1 MNTSRNPTKKSAN
14 NFSIIIV
21 FALLSLCAIGVLRTT
36 LKNPLAPDSWLHFG
50 VGRYVIDQ
58 KRIPTHSDLSIK
70 KVEPVLEY
78 VSHSWLADTL
88 LYVSTATSIELGSFI
103 LLPFFILAHSF
114 LLFDIGEFLRI
125 RRSVRLVGIGIA
137 ILAVLP
143 FWKLHPFILLP
154 SLMLLLVD
162 GYLRFKQIKTVT
174 AFAMIA
180 TGIYLWANISGG
192 FLFIPVAILIF
203 CCLYEFI
210 TTKYILHKK
219 PSFQLLTITIIGIL
233 ATLLTPNGI
242 RLWIYNVTVIGLI
255 DSRKW
260 YSTLAGALEAANT
273 SSVKIAPPSLPY
285 IITLVYI
292 LFVLISVG
300 YLLSAHRKRI
310 GSTLTPLLPFLPL
323 LALPFLWIRFIPF
336 AIITTIPIF
345 FIISEFTISAIQKTA
360 PLMLRYL
367 TGVIFFFGACI
378 IITLWI
384 YPQDTLSIRPPKE
397 QFDLIE
403 KYYTSRVVLPST
415 DIVGYSYFRLYP
427 TRGFIDA
434 QDDLYD
440 DHDKIALYSGYSA
453 VTEQSMQPLMSEY
466 EFSTIIVSKENDYLT
481 GYFST
486 HPDWLLV
493 YLDYNGVLFVKRA
506 TAAETLISTY
516 GLPSLD
522 LTIDLG
528 VQKDRI
534 DQAIDELT
542 RFTKNAPQSTLALGQ
557 LATLYRAKGKL
568 DLAEQT
574 LYRIPD
580 GNWNFVTMTELGRV
594 KAAQGKCSEAEALFL
609 TALSLRDERNVS
621 KTTFDLAIL
630 YAICL
635 HDEEK
640 AKHYFK
646 RYTSYPIPPYERE
659 RATEI
664 MKKYILKIDE

>member
-1 MNTSRNPTKKSAN
+1 MNTSHNPTNKPTSN
-14 NFSIIIV
+14 YPTIIAFILL
-21 FALLSLCAIGVLRTT
+21 ALTAAGVLRTT
-36 LKNPLAPDSWLHFG
+36 LINPLSPDSWLHFG
-50 VGRYVIDQ
+50 IGRYVIEQ
-58 KRIPTHSDLSIK
+58 KRIPKHFDLSIK
-70 KVEPVLEY
+70 KVEPVIEY

-88 LYVSTATSIELGSFI
+88 LHISTATSIELGSFI
-103 LLPFFILAHSF
+103 LLPFFILVHCL

-125 RRSVRLVGIGIA
+125 RLGIRLLGIGIA
-137 ILAVLP
+137 MISVLP
-143 FWKLHPFILLP
+143 FWKLHPFIFLP
-154 SLMLLLVD
+154 SLMLLLVE
-162 GYLRFKQIKTVT
+162 GYLRFKHVNT
-174 AFAMIA
+174 FSSFLMIA
-180 TGIYLWANISGG
+180 TSVYLWANIAGG
-192 FLFIPVAILIF
+192 FLFIPVAILFF
-203 CCLYEFI
+203 CWLYEFI

-219 PSFQLLTITIIGIL
+219 PSFQLLVITIISVI

-242 RLWIYNVTVIGLI
+242 RLWIYNVTVLGLI

-285 IITLVYI
+285 IITLIYL

-300 YLLSAHRKRI
+300 YLLTAHRKRI
-310 GSTLTPLLPFLPL
+310 GSTLMQLLPFLPI

-336 AIITTIPIF
+336 AIICTIPIF
-345 FIISEFTISAIQKTA
+345 FVVTEYIVSVVQKTI
-360 PLMLRYL
+360 PHKIR
-367 TGVIFFFGACI
+367 FFTAALLVGCLSVVLI
-378 IITLWI
+378 LWLS
-384 YPQDTLSIRPPKE
+384 PQDTLSMRPPKE

-403 KYYTSRVVLPST
+403 KYYASRNVLPST
-415 DIVGYSYFRLYP
+415 DIVGYSYYRLYP

-440 DHDKIALYSGYSA
+440 EHDKIALYSGYSM
-453 VTEQSMQPLMSEY
+453 VTAESIQPLMSEY

-493 YLDYNGVLFVKRA
+493 YLDYNGLLFVKRA
-506 TAAETLISTY
+506 TAAETLIKTY

-522 LTIDLG
+522 LTTDLG
-528 VQKDRI
+528 VSKDRI
-534 DQAIDELT
+534 DQAVEELT

-557 LATLYRAKGKL
+557 LATLYRVKGKL

-574 LYRIPD
+574 LYRIAKA
-580 GNWNFVTMTELGRV
+580 NWNFVTLTELGRV
-594 KAAQGKCSEAEALFL
+594 KAAQGKCAEAEALFL
-609 TALSLRDERNVS
+609 NALSLRDERNVS

-635 HDEEK
+635 HDDEK

-664 MKKYILKIDE
+664 MKKYILTIEE